1 MIILIA
7 NNIINVKLVDYIET
21 NQALLCVWNHS
32 LVYCSDVSFHPL
44 DLVLAALVVYPE
56 VLIWI

>member
-7 NNIINVKLVDYIET
+7 NNIIDVKLVDDIET

-32 LVYCSDVSFHPL
+32 LVYCSNVSFHPL
-44 DLVLAALVVYPE
+44 DLVLAALVVYP
-56 VLIWI
+56 